1 MKNGEARRSEKLV
14 ALAVAAALALNY
26 PILHLFGGSS
36 LVLGIPLLYFYLF
49 LVWAVVI
56 TCIGWVMRRHKPE
69 HDR

>member
-1 MKNGEARRSEKLV
+1 MKIGESRRSEKLV
-14 ALAVAAALALNY
+14 ALAMAAAVALNY

-36 LVLGIPLLYFYLF
+36 LVLGLPLLYLYLF

-56 TCIGWVMRRHKPE
+56 ACIGWVMRRHKLE